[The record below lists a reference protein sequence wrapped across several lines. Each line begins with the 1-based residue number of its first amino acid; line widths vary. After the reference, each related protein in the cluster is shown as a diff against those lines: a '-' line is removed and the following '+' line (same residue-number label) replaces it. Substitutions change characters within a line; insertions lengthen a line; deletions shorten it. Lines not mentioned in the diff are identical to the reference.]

1 MRRVFWDRMS
11 DVARTSAMS
20 NQPKPKGCNQDTFIA
35 GLHLRERGMERAVAR
50 CGVCK
55 INQYVPTNGC
65 CRRCA
70 APLDQITK
78 PEAGISISELFA
90 SHKTDVLNSS
100 LVSERNPRS
109 RWATAL
115 ALVLLNERRQRKLSQ
130 REVAQRAGLPRT
142 YISRIENGRL
152 GISFATLTLCAKA
165 FGLSVAAIVARAEA
179 MITSNTPDLPTS
191 VSTSVSRTPTVLDRQ
206 ASQVLTR

>member
-1 MRRVFWDRMS
+1 
-11 DVARTSAMS
+11 MS

-206 ASQVLTR
+206 ALRALTR

>member
-1 MRRVFWDRMS
+1 MGWS
-11 DVARTSAMS
+11 SRTVGGQSAWE
-20 NQPKPKGCNQDTFIA
+20 PKPKGCNQDTCIA
-35 GLHLRERGMERAVAR
+35 GLHQKERGMERAVAR

-55 INQYVPTNGC
+55 LNQYVPTNGC

-100 LVSERNPRS
+100 LASERNHRS
-109 RWATAL
+109 RWTTAL
-115 ALVLLNERRQRKLSQ
+115 ALVLLKERRQRKLSQ
-130 REVAQRAGLPRT
+130 REVSQRAGLPRT

-165 FGLSVAAIVARAEA
+165 FGLSVVEIVARAEA
-179 MITSNTPDLPTS
+179 MSTSDTPDLPTS

-206 ASQVLTR
+206 ASQALTRY